1 VSILGATGKTEES
14 SCVRVCFGLFIR
26 VSFLC
31 CSISEL
37 LGKQKRAL
45 VFFFFI
51 RSTFLCCLSF
61 RAPVT
66 REGFFKFLF
75 LGEGTLDSRIEIWPL
90 DGIQKGGE
98 KVILIR

>member
-1 VSILGATGKTEES
+1 LV
-14 SCVRVCFGLFIR
+14 LFIR
-26 VSFLC
+26 LVR

-51 RSTFLCCLSF
+51 RSAFLCGLSF

-66 REGFFKFLF
+66 REGFFKFFF